1 MMRTMLSGANLSSTY
16 WSWAIRHA
24 VYVKNRLPHA
34 SLPNNHT
41 PFQGYTGRRPDLSS
55 LRVFGSYGTVKHP
68 RDRRYKID
76 QEHTTTGTF
85 LGFSATDRNIIFED
99 GTTGEEKTARH
110 VIFDEA
116 FFSVNNRPPYAQQ
129 LMDISEEQMTQ
140 PSQLQH
146 KTQKSPKP
154 TKTSQPIHNLNIV
167 PPESSNL
174 SEILPVT
181 TPHISPNTHLIPDD
195 PLTNI
200 IHAVNNI
207 PLSSEF
213 DLSSN
218 PFGPSL
224 NITIKVKGTH
234 PTLGLI
240 SSIDN
245 DTSSLILESMAPS
258 TPAHRIPRWKSTLRQ
273 STIIAVDDNPVHNND
288 ELMQC
293 ILNARKLGLKQV
305 SLTFIPR
312 EKVSIHPDTCIPQ
325 LQFDQVDI
333 MSYQHHAARNNTA
346 PWSDPHTLPPI
357 SEGAIHSAMNRG
369 HLKPRLTRAFLRK
382 QTD

>member
-1 MMRTMLSGANLSSTY
+1 MGY
-16 WSWAIRHA
+16 RHA
-24 VYVKNRLPHA
+24 AYVKNRLPHA
-34 SLPNNHT
+34 SLPNNYT

-55 LRVFGSYGTVKHP
+55 LRVFGSYVTVKHP
-68 RDRRYKID
+68 RDRRYKLD

-146 KTQKSPKP
+146 KTPKSPKP
-154 TKTSQPIHNLNIV
+154 TKTSQPINNLNIV
-167 PPESSNL
+167 PPESSTL

-195 PLTNI
+195 SPTNA

-224 NITIKVKGTH
+224 NITIKFKGTH

-245 DTSSLILESMAPS
+245 DTSSLILESMSPS

-288 ELMQC
+288 EIMQC

-305 SLTFIPR
+305 FLTFITQ
-312 EKVSIHPDTCIPQ
+312 EKYISIQTPV
-325 LQFDQVDI
+325 F
-333 MSYQHHAARNNTA
+333 
-346 PWSDPHTLPPI
+346 
-357 SEGAIHSAMNRG
+357 HSFN
-369 HLKPRLTRAFLRK
+369 LIK
-382 QTD
+382 